1 MNNCGPLSFV
11 NTSSHPLPI
20 DAHVHP
26 YQVRRDAQG
35 PEEFAQ
41 TASDKGLTGL
51 VFTEHAPLWY
61 PEPRLHFMSEPELAR
76 YVEDCLE
83 TKSRWAGRIEI
94 HVSVEADWHPR
105 NADFVAGLLARH
117 PEIECATGSIH
128 LHGPHWAEETDGL
141 DGDQCTAL
149 ALRETLTAVR
159 SGLFSRINHLDFF
172 RIKLDRAGLEYNPER
187 HEDAFRE
194 IFAEMAKRGVALE
207 WNASGFRKP
216 FAEALP
222 CDLVWRW
229 SLDYPLV
236 RTYGSDAHRPEDVG
250 AFIDR
255 FPVAASK

>member
-1 MNNCGPLSFV
+1 M
-11 NTSSHPLPI
+11 I

-41 TASDKGLTGL
+41 AAFEKGLDGL

-61 PEPRLHFMSEPELAR
+61 PEPRLHFMTEPELLR
-76 YVEDCLE
+76 CIEDCLA
-83 TKSRWAGRIEI
+83 TKARWAGRVDIRI
-94 HVSVEADWHPR
+94 GVEADWHPR

-128 LHGPHWAEETDGL
+128 LHGPHWEKEREGL
-141 DGDQCTAL
+141 DGEESTAL
-149 ALRETLTAVR
+149 ALRETLAAVK
-159 SGLFSRINHLDFF
+159 SGLFSRINHIDFF
-172 RIKLDRAGLEYNPER
+172 RIHLQRTGAEYHPER
-187 HEDAFRE
+187 HEEAFRE
-194 IFAEMAKRGVALE
+194 IFAEMEKRGIAFE
-207 WNASGFRKP
+207 WNASGFRRD

-229 SLDYPLV
+229 SLDYNLP
-236 RTYGSDAHRPEDVG
+236 RTYGSDAHKPEDVG

-255 FPVAASK
+255 FK

>member
-1 MNNCGPLSFV
+1 M
-11 NTSSHPLPI
+11 I

-41 TASDKGLTGL
+41 AAFEKGLDGL

-61 PEPRLHFMSEPELAR
+61 PEPRLHFMTEPERLR
-76 YVEDCLE
+76 CIEDCLA
-83 TKSRWAGRIEI
+83 TKARWAGRVDIRI
-94 HVSVEADWHPR
+94 GVEADWHPR

-128 LHGPHWAEETDGL
+128 LHGPHWEKEREGL
-141 DGDQCTAL
+141 DGEESTAL
-149 ALRETLTAVR
+149 ALRETLAAVK
-159 SGLFSRINHLDFF
+159 SGLFSRINHIDFF
-172 RIKLDRAGLEYNPER
+172 RIHLQRTGAEYHPER
-187 HEDAFRE
+187 HEEAFRE
-194 IFAEMAKRGVALE
+194 IFAEMEKRGIALE
-207 WNASGFRKP
+207 WNASGFRRD

-229 SLDYPLV
+229 SLDYNLP
-236 RTYGSDAHRPEDVG
+236 RTYGSDAHKPEDVG

-255 FPVAASK
+255 FK